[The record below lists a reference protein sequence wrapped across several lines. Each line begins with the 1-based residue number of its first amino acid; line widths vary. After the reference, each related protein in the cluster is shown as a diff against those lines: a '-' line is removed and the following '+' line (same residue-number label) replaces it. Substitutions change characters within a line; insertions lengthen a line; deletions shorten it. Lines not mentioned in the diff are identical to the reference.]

1 MRENI
6 DQNNSEHRHI
16 LRCVY
21 SPNLNGGLCNVC
33 VHFDDPDVK
42 NRGIFVKKA
51 FQDLLKLEKVKE
63 HNSLQ
68 YHQATMLKTQKLQKN
83 YEEVYHCVNYD
94 PNKEIKF
101 KQNQYV
107 VQPIIE
113 AVLLCG
119 KYGIPLRGHRE
130 QDINYIGESRQRP
143 PNQENF
149 IPFIN
154 AFAKHD
160 EILINHFLTRLR
172 NAQYLSPQIQNDII
186 GSISEFVPKRIRE
199 TLKDHVNYAEIANE
213 VTACKQRDNVGVFKI
228 LADYREESNF
238 TRMVLRFKS
247 YVW

>member
-1 MRENI
+1 
-6 DQNNSEHRHI
+6 
-16 LRCVY
+16 
-21 SPNLNGGLCNVC
+21 
-33 VHFDDPDVK
+33 
-42 NRGIFVKKA
+42 
-51 FQDLLKLEKVKE
+51 
-63 HNSLQ
+63 
-68 YHQATMLKTQKLQKN
+68 MLKTQKLQKN
-83 YEEVYHCVNYD
+83 YEEVYHGVDYD

-101 KQNQYV
+101 KQNQHV
-107 VQPIIE
+107 VQRIIE

-143 PNQENF
+143 PNQEDF
-149 IPFIN
+149 IPFIKP
-154 AFAKHD
+154 FAKHD
-160 EILINHFLTRLR
+160 EILINHFLARPH

-199 TLKDHVNYAEIANE
+199 TLKDHVNDSEIANE